1 MTIADTAVQIKL
13 MILFA
18 VGLIALLTV
27 IIISIRHDHRI
38 AFKLTLPLILVAL
51 FMLIVLISLL
61 LRKNDTK
68 KA

>member
-18 VGLIALLTV
+18 VGLITLLTV

-38 AFKLTLPLILVAL
+38 TLNSTLPLILVAL
-51 FMLIVLISLL
+51 FMLIALISLSL
-61 LRKNDTK
+61 L
-68 KA
+68 

>member
-27 IIISIRHDHRI
+27 IIVSIRHDHRI
-38 AFKLTLPLILVAL
+38 AFNSTLPLMIVAL
-51 FMLIVLISLL
+51 FMLIVLISLFL
-61 LRKNDTK
+61 L
-68 KA
+68 

>member
-38 AFKLTLPLILVAL
+38 ALNSTLPLIIVAL
-51 FMLIVLISLL
+51 FMLIVFISLL
-61 LRKNDTK
+61 LL
-68 KA
+68 

>member
-18 VGLIALLTV
+18 VGLITLLTV
-27 IIISIRHDHRI
+27 IILNIRHDHRI
-38 AFKLTLPLILVAL
+38 ALNSTLPLIIVAL

-61 LRKNDTK
+61 LL
-68 KA
+68 

>member
-18 VGLIALLTV
+18 IGLIALLTV
-27 IIISIRHDHRI
+27 IILSIRRDHRI
-38 AFKLTLPLILVAL
+38 ALNSTLPLIIVAF

-61 LRKNDTK
+61 LL
-68 KA
+68 